1 MKELY
6 KLIPDRYA
14 DIISSRLN
22 RSKISEV
29 RIRNTLP
36 VRVCYGGVYYYL
48 SANGISTDK
57 QYALIA
63 GEKEAEGVI
72 LRACEHSLYTIAET
86 LKRGY
91 IPVGGGIRVGVCGS
105 NVLSGERTVSVKDFY
120 AVNIRIPHEVINCA
134 ASLYYAVVA
143 NGGIKNTLII
153 SPPGCG
159 KTTVLRDLCRLI
171 SDSGR
176 NVLLCDE
183 KYELASC
190 ADGAPTLDVGCN
202 TDVVSGADKPHA
214 LSLGIAYMRPD
225 VIMTDELFPEDTD
238 AVLQAIHSGI
248 SVISTVHARD
258 CRDFT
263 EKPEFERLVSSRA
276 FSVFAVLDRTMSLK
290 VYTGLEAA

>member
-14 DIISSRLN
+14 DIISSRL
-22 RSKISEV
+22 SPGKLSEV
-29 RIRNTLP
+29 RIRNRLP

-48 SANGISTDK
+48 SGGGITKDRQSAIVARD
-57 QYALIA
+57 
-63 GEKEAEGVI
+63 KEAEGVI
-72 LRACEHSLYTIAET
+72 LRSCEHSLYTVSDT
-86 LKRGY
+86 VKRGY
-91 IPVGGGIRVGVCGS
+91 ISVGGGIRVGVCGS
-105 NVLSGERTVSVKDFY
+105 MVSSGEKILSVKDFS
-120 AVNIRIPHEVINCA
+120 AVNIRIPHEVIGCA
-134 ASLYYAVVA
+134 ASLYYAVISG
-143 NGGIKNTLII
+143 GGIKNALII

-190 ADGAPTLDVGCN
+190 IDGVPTLDVGCN

-225 VIMTDELFPEDTD
+225 VIMTDELFPSDTD

-258 CRDFT
+258 LRDFT
-263 EKPEFERLVSSRA
+263 QKPEFERLIKTRA
-276 FSVFAVLDRTMSLK
+276 FSSYAVLDRSFGLK
-290 VYTGLEAA
+290 VYDGSEAA